1 MRSFPLYK
9 TIGVLFLFF
18 LVIGGLH
25 FTSEFFVP
33 VTIAGILAMLFL
45 PLSKR
50 MEKKGL
56 HKGLSAIICILVLLL
71 VIAGVSALLS
81 WQISDLAEDAGKM
94 QERIMKT
101 GEKAREYISNTLG
114 ISKDK
119 QKEMMEKQKS
129 SAGGN
134 AGSMVS
140 AILSGLMGVLVNTV
154 LVLVYMFLFMFFR
167 KHIRRFIMM
176 LVPEKD
182 KFKTESIIGQ
192 ISKVAQQYLSGLG
205 MMIVCL
211 WIMYGIGFS
220 IVGVKNA
227 IFFAILCGL
236 LEIIP
241 FIGNLTGTSLT
252 LLMVVTQGG
261 DSKMILGVL
270 ATYLLIQFIQTYVL
284 EPLVVG
290 NKVNINPLFTILVI
304 VAGEMIWGIPGM
316 ILAIPVLGMLKIVFD
331 HVEPLK
337 PYGYLVGEEKKSSG
351 KN

>member
-1 MRSFPLYK
+1 
-9 TIGVLFLFF
+9 
-18 LVIGGLH
+18 
-25 FTSEFFVP
+25 
-33 VTIAGILAMLFL
+33 
-45 PLSKR
+45 
-50 MEKKGL
+50 
-56 HKGLSAIICILVLLL
+56 LVLLML
-71 VIAGVSALLS
+71 IAVVAALLS
-81 WQISDLAEDAGKM
+81 WQVSDLAEDTGKM
-94 QERIMKT
+94 QERITKI
-101 GEKAREYISNTLG
+101 GAQAREYISNTLG
-114 ISKDK
+114 ISKEK
-119 QKEMMEKQKS
+119 QKEMMEKQQS
-129 SAGGN
+129 SAGAN

-140 AILSGLMGVLVNTV
+140 AILSGLMGVLVDTV

-167 KHIRRFIMM
+167 KHIRRFILM

-182 KFKTESIIGQ
+182 KLKTESIIGQ
-192 ISKVAQQYLSGLG
+192 TSKVSQQYLSGLG

-211 WIMYGIGFS
+211 WILYGIGFS

-261 DSKMILGVL
+261 NSKMILGVI
-270 ATYLLIQFIQTYVL
+270 ATYLLIQFVQTYVL

-316 ILAIPVLGMLKIVFD
+316 ILAIPILGMLKILFD
-331 HVEPLK
+331 HIEPLK
-337 PYGYLVGEEKKSSG
+337 PYGYLIGEEKKTG